1 MIQCSWNQP
10 QGIKLGRSHFRS
22 QSYFSTIYSK
32 VILESNVSVLLS
44 QDQCLD
50 QSWISQVPF
59 HWSSSRILLT
69 ETRTEWEGPGT
80 RWLPG
85 CSWRVVPLVK
95 PAVRA
100 SRWRWSICP
109 KVKNNQYVS
118 TKFKTFFQIKL
129 NMLYKLVNSVIYQK
143 RLKWFTRHVLDTWT
157 YKHRKKPVIGRGS
170 SCINYVIQSKHKE
183 ISS

>member
-32 VILESNVSVLLS
+32 VILESKVSVLLS

-85 CSWRVVPLVK
+85 CSWRVVPPGR

-100 SRWRWSICP
+100 SRWRWSLLGSGWTLWKRAPVVFVRIL
-109 KVKNNQYVS
+109 QGH
-118 TKFKTFFQIKL
+118 FKYRK
-129 NMLYKLVNSVIYQK
+129 YKYIY
-143 RLKWFTRHVLDTWT
+143 RFYGYT
-157 YKHRKKPVIGRGS
+157 I
-170 SCINYVIQSKHKE
+170 CINW
-183 ISS
+183 